1 MIAADRISALMKTKA
16 KFAVV
21 TLLATWAFSA
31 LAAAKGDLPHYGS
44 QLQDLDALIE
54 KAPGKTL
61 FIKVDETGRV
71 SANIN
76 IQIQPFT
83 GTMKEY
89 MDASRAQF
97 EQLFEK
103 GWNIVSEKQDGE
115 KEWSCELTGTAKG
128 KDYHFYARAV
138 RQGSKVYLITAT
150 SLQEDWGSVGE
161 KMRRHV
167 DAFQAK

>member
-1 MIAADRISALMKTKA
+1 MKTKA
-16 KFAVV
+16 KFAVT
-21 TLLATWAFSA
+21 TLLAICAFSA
-31 LAAAKGDLPHYGS
+31 LTAAEGDLPHYGS
-44 QLQDLDALIE
+44 QLKDLDALIE

-61 FIKVDETGRV
+61 FIKADETGRV

-89 MDASRAQF
+89 MDVSRAQF
-97 EQLFEK
+97 EQMFEK
-103 GWNIVSEKQDGE
+103 GWKIVSEKQDGE

-128 KDYHFYARAV
+128 REYHFYARAV
-138 RQGSKVYLITAT
+138 RGESKVYLITAT
-150 SLQEDWGSVGE
+150 SLQAEWESVGE

-167 DAFQAK
+167 DAFKAK